1 MTERFLYVTPD
12 ALKNLATNQMDAVE
26 LASLDTFHTIRHA
39 EFTEELAHYM
49 RTNGRDT
56 VLCTPADCAA
66 LLSSGSSGTTLPR
79 KTVLLNFADARSEPL
94 RSSISSSFIHFILG
108 VSTTSIMRAL
118 LGSIL
123 EYNVGRGYRGIM
135 PRLSNAKGLKTE
147 SRKLHSSSER
157 SVIQEF
163 TMDSIRK
170 TLKENSS
177 NSDGLTPTP
186 ENPWPWPG
194 SQFFH
199 KAAIDILDELLMNAI
214 WDANPSFHHL
224 GRGEVC
230 TLENGKSVSIDC
242 TSDGITFGLSVEDHE
257 GTFPWKAIAGPLTY
271 ALGLKPEL
279 KVNEGPGGAGLGLFM
294 ILQRTSILTVEVQ
307 RNRSTRVTVVIR
319 FDDTVRDMQARPKT
333 VLVFSDAEAAKE
345 QPQVT
350 AV

>member
-12 ALKNLATNQMDAVE
+12 AVKNLSSGQMDAVE

-39 EFTEELAHYM
+39 EFTQDLADHL

-56 VLCTPADCAA
+56 VVCTPADCSA
-66 LLSSGSSGTTLPR
+66 LLTTGISLPR
-79 KTVLLNFADARSEPL
+79 KTVLLNFADARSEPM
-94 RSSISSSFIHFILG
+94 RSNIATSFIHFILG
-108 VSTTSIMRAL
+108 VSTPNIMRAL

-123 EYNVGRGYRGIM
+123 EFNVGRGYRGIM
-135 PRLSNAKGLKTE
+135 PRLSNSRGLRTE
-147 SRKLHSSSER
+147 SRTLHSSSER
-157 SVIQEF
+157 SKIQEF
-163 TMDSIRK
+163 AMESIRK
-170 TLKENSS
+170 TLQENSS
-177 NSDGLTPTP
+177 QSDGLVATT

-214 WDANPSFHHL
+214 WDANPNFHHL
-224 GRGEVC
+224 GRGEVR

-242 TSDGITFGLSVEDHE
+242 TSDGITFGLSVEDQE
-257 GTFPWKAIAGPLTY
+257 GTFPWKAVAGPLTY

-294 ILQRTSILTVEVQ
+294 ILQRTSVLTVEIQ

-333 VLVFSDAEAAKE
+333 VLVFSDAEVVKE